1 LPVLFLFNVL
11 YSLLRKL
18 NLPTRKLTLNWAV
31 ATVFV
36 LSIGYCEVLGE
47 LGWLGWTK
55 TPLVDFQNERLLPY
69 FLIFLLGALCFRKG
83 ILDTDKR
90 NMRLYIAV
98 NATAWIPI
106 NIYVA
111 VLLNF
116 FLRPGNHIISA
127 DVDGFVLWFSLHLS
141 MLSLLYCAVAT
152 FKYYFNRQGRLGRDL
167 GKLSYNVY
175 IIHIMVMGPIA
186 LVLLSTDFPA
196 LVKYPVLALSTYVA
210 SNLLVYAYA
219 RLVEMLTAR
228 PATLHSS
235 AIRRESSRVV
245 KAWE

>member
-1 LPVLFLFNVL
+1 
-11 YSLLRKL
+11 
-18 NLPTRKLTLNWAV
+18 
-31 ATVFV
+31 
-36 LSIGYCEVLGE
+36 
-47 LGWLGWTK
+47 
-55 TPLVDFQNERLLPY
+55 
-69 FLIFLLGALCFRKG
+69 
-83 ILDTDKR
+83 
-90 NMRLYIAV
+90 
-98 NATAWIPI
+98 
-106 NIYVA
+106 
-111 VLLNF
+111 
-116 FLRPGNHIISA
+116 
-127 DVDGFVLWFSLHLS
+127 
-141 MLSLLYCAVAT
+141 VAT